1 MVVMA
6 AERPRKGLA
15 PPLPKN
21 GGDPQLV
28 TPSKS
33 LMTLYHRQRS
43 SIFGESI

>member
-1 MVVMA
+1 MIVVV
-6 AERPRKGLA
+6 EKPRKGAL
-15 PPLPKN
+15 PLPKD
-21 GGDPQLV
+21 GVDPQLV

>member
-6 AERPRKGLA
+6 AERPRKGAL
-15 PPLPKN
+15 PFPKN
-21 GGDPQLV
+21 GVDPQLV